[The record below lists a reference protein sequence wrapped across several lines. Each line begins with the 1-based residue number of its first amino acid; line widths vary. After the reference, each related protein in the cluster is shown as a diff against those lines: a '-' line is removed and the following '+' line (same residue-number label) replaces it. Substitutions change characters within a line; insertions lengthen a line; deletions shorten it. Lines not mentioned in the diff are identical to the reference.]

1 MAEPVEKVEKA
12 ARQGEGEACAL
23 AREPAAARVRQ
34 LILSRILDGVYRPG
48 ARLVE
53 LPLARELAIS
63 QTPVR
68 EALRQLEA
76 VGIVRTEPWRGT
88 RVREVSER
96 EMREAYQVRA
106 ALEQLAARLAAPRL
120 AGRVEGLRRRVAE
133 LRAAARAR
141 DIERYARN
149 DVPFHRAIIEASG
162 NSILL
167 RTWESLNFEVRT
179 RVHLARGHSDLAAV
193 ADAHQAVVD
202 ALAEGDGRTAGK
214 LLRRQAEFAIPL
226 EECMKPAP
234 ESAAG
239 AIATATD
246 AQDRASG
253 RPPRRTR

>member
-1 MAEPVEKVEKA
+1 MAEPVERVE
-12 ARQGEGEACAL
+12 RQGEGEGCAL

-34 LILSRILDGVYRPG
+34 LILARILDGVYPPG

-53 LPLARELAIS
+53 LRLARELAIS

-106 ALEQLAARLAAPRL
+106 ALEQLAARLAAPRF
-120 AGRVEGLRRRVAE
+120 AGRVDGLRRRVAE
-133 LRAAARAR
+133 LRAAARAG

-149 DVPFHRAIIEASG
+149 DVPFHRAILEASG

-167 RTWESLNFEVRT
+167 RTWEALNFEVRT

-193 ADAHQAVVD
+193 AEAHQAVVD

-214 LLRRQAEFAIPL
+214 LLRRQAEAAIPL
-226 EECMKPAP
+226 EECITPP
-234 ESAAG
+234 LDRPG
-239 AIATATD
+239 RTLATA
-246 AQDRASG
+246 ASAEDRASA

>member
-1 MAEPVEKVEKA
+1 MAEPIGKA
-12 ARQGEGEACAL
+12 ERPREGAGCAL
-23 AREPAAARVRQ
+23 TREPAAARVRQ
-34 LILSRILDGVYRPG
+34 LILARILAGVYPPG

-53 LPLARELAIS
+53 LRLARELAIS

-106 ALEQLAARLAAPRL
+106 VLEQLAARLAAPRL
-120 AGRVEGLRRRVAE
+120 DGRVEPLRRRVAE

-141 DIERYARN
+141 DREGYARH
-149 DVPFHRAIIEASG
+149 DVPFHRAILEASG
-162 NSILL
+162 NAILL

-179 RVHLARGHSDLAAV
+179 RVHLARGHADLVAV

-202 ALAEGDGRTAGK
+202 ALAAGDGRAAGK
-214 LLRRQAEFAIPL
+214 LLRRQAEAAIPR
-226 EECMKPAP
+226 EDGAAPPAD
-234 ESAAG
+234 AA
-239 AIATATD
+239 APR
-246 AQDRASG
+246 DREAS
-253 RPPRRTR
+253 RAPRRAR